1 MYFFS
6 SNKIEKLLSVYNDL
20 ITSFPSKYEKFY
32 LINFYEM
39 MNNNQKDLNDYKK
52 YEHQYNIKII
62 CPKNKKEFN
71 NFVDQ
76 RFIFAFDNLGKNFDY
91 FKIRSIINR
100 KNIKLILLQNI
111 GYFSNQVTIQKN
123 ISIKNFFLFNQN
135 KLY

>member
-1 MYFFS
+1 MKNTICIFFS

-111 GYFSNQVTIQKN
+111 GYFSNQVTIEKIYQLK
-123 ISIKNFFLFNQN
+123 IFFI
-135 KLY
+135 

>member
-1 MYFFS
+1 MKNTICIFFS

-20 ITSFPSKYEKFY
+20 ITSFPYKYEKFY
-32 LINFYEM
+32 LINFYKM

-111 GYFSNQVTIQKN
+111 GYFSNQVTIEKN
-123 ISIKNFFLFNQN
+123 ISIKNFFI
-135 KLY
+135 

>member
-1 MYFFS
+1 MKNTICIFFS

-62 CPKNKKEFN
+62 CPKNKK
-71 NFVDQ
+71 
-76 RFIFAFDNLGKNFDY
+76 NL
-91 FKIRSIINR
+91 I
-100 KNIKLILLQNI
+100 ILL
-111 GYFSNQVTIQKN
+111 TKDL
-123 ISIKNFFLFNQN
+123 FLRLIIWG
-135 KLY
+135 KILIILK